1 MLQVSDI
8 FVQPS
13 LVLGL
18 RQEGTPV
25 AVLEAVGPRSNDCD
39 EHRWSLRIAEQS
51 KARIVEPKDVESLK
65 NVIDELI
72 MDPTQRKTMT
82 AAHLAFAQQM
92 CWSRLGPVHGQ
103 LISESIARFRCEVPR

>member
-25 AVLEAVGPRSNDCD
+25 AVLEALSAPVATIVTNTGGLS
-39 EHRWSLRIAEQS
+39 RIAEQS
-51 KARIVEPKDVESLK
+51 KARIVKPNDVESLK

-82 AAHLAFAQQM
+82 AAHWAFAQQ
-92 CWSRLGPVHGQ
+92 CVGASWV
-103 LISESIARFRCEVPR
+103 RFTVS